1 MFIAG
6 LVCTSS
12 IGEITAESSTLQTK
26 SIEWSASTEYLF
38 YYMCFMYLWVMAFCM
53 AMNEFVV
60 IVAGITWYY
69 SDKEIPDADGI
80 PGDSDVTTGMWW
92 ALRYHMGTLAAGSL
106 VQAIVWAIR
115 VIFEYIAKKME
126 GASGNNGCT

>member
-1 MFIAG
+1 MADTKRLIFIPLLYFGIAICLSILFLAG
-6 LVCTSS
+6 LICVSS
-12 IGEITAESSTLQTK
+12 IGVITPESATTQTK
-26 SIEWSASTEYLF
+26 DIVWTASTEGCF
-38 YYMCFMYLWVMAFCM
+38 YFMIFMYLWVMAFCM
-53 AMNEFVV
+53 AMNEFVI

-106 VQAIVWAIR
+106 I
-115 VIFEYIAKKME
+115 
-126 GASGNNGCT
+126 